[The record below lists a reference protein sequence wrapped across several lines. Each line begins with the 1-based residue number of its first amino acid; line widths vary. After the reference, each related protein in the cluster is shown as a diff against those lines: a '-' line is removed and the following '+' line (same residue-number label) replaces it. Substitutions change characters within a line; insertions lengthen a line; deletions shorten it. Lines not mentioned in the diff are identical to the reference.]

1 METWPVVD
9 TYLARG
15 SGDNDSSFRTRR
27 DEFTRSMYRSIG
39 SNRHQEGEEQRF
51 NKALS
56 TELVENRLFNWQP
69 TEMTG
74 WSMALAMFSRTVKR
88 SRKTHQNNLL
98 FSHWLFLELKDNLN
112 KSESPSHD
120 VEKDVAPKQAIYLFH
135 WLIARR
141 YRVDYR
147 REKGP
152 ERVGKSRGIVDDWL

>member
-1 METWPVVD
+1 MVD

-15 SGDNDSSFRTRR
+15 SSDNDSSFRTRQ

-39 SNRHQEGEEQRF
+39 SNRHQGEEQRF

-69 TEMTG
+69 AEMSR

-88 SRKTHQNNLL
+88 SRKTHQNNLF

-120 VEKDVAPKQAIYLFH
+120 VEKDVASKQAIYLFH
-135 WLIARR
+135 WSSR
-141 YRVDYR
+141 YRR
-147 REKGP
+147 TR
-152 ERVGKSRGIVDDWL
+152 KS